1 MRKLRL
7 TKVVVPELVAYFTH
21 SEESTPDYRC
31 PECGFGLAEEY
42 SYCPYCGS
50 ELDWKQTHNPEHQER
65 YGCRDMSSGRYA
77 KRDC

>member
-21 SEESTPDYRC
+21 SEESTSDYRC

-50 ELDWKQTHNPEHQER
+50 ELDWKKKNKVSREFKKLI
-65 YGCRDMSSGRYA
+65 DSL
-77 KRDC
+77 